1 MSEGTKLDQNFG
13 SEAAKVVETE
23 EKVVEE
29 TTTEAAS
36 TEATPEK
43 AEEKKEEATEK
54 KAPTNPNSVD
64 TSDVEDLVQVAPAL
78 PDEKDFDNELDL
90 FKAAIETSLV
100 DFKEGDV
107 VKGVIRSIEKSGLLI
122 DISYKSDGFVPNSE
136 FSDSNSLVPTES
148 LVVGDMIDVYIE
160 KLETKE
166 GYTLLSCKKA
176 EYELMWKKMGHF
188 LDSKE
193 TLNVK
198 VLSVVRGGVVVT
210 FSGIRGFIP
219 LSHLL
224 IDNKSALDGL
234 VGTVLPVIVLNVDE
248 SRRKVVFSN
257 RMAQK
262 KPLTAD
268 AVGLM
273 DSLEVGQIHKGV
285 VSSLKDFGAFIDIG
299 GIEGLAHISELSWSR
314 VSHPSEIL
322 TEGSEVEVFVLGVD
336 KDKQRISFGLK
347 QLQEDPW
354 SKVMDRYT
362 VGQVL
367 QGTVSRIV
375 PFGAFVQ
382 LEPNLEGLIHISEF
396 SDSHVKNIRD
406 LVKEDDKVTIKVI
419 RLQPEEQKIGLSLKN
434 IKDAVSTPASEEAVV
449 ESTPE
454 VAEAAAEEG
463 ADKE

>member
-1 MSEGTKLDQNFG
+1 MSEGTKLNQESNSD
-13 SEAAKVVETE
+13 
-23 EKVVEE
+23 VVEE
-29 TTTEAAS
+29 
-36 TEATPEK
+36 
-43 AEEKKEEATEK
+43 KEGVEK
-54 KAPTNPNSVD
+54 KAPVDPSNVD
-64 TSDVEDLVQVAPAL
+64 TSDVEDLVQVVPQL
-78 PDEKDFDNELDL
+78 PSEKDFDNELDL

-107 VKGVIRSIEKSGLLI
+107 VKGVIRSIEKSGLLV
-122 DISYKSDGFVPNSE
+122 DISYKSDGFVPNNE
-136 FSDSNSLVPTES
+136 FSDANSLVPTAS
-148 LVVGDMIDVYIE
+148 LAVNDLVDVYID
-160 KLETKE
+160 KLETRE

-176 EYELMWKKMGHF
+176 EYELMWKKMGQF

-193 TLNVK
+193 TLNVR

-210 FSGIRGFIP
+210 FSGIRGFVP

-262 KPLTAD
+262 KPLTED

-273 DSLEVGQIHKGV
+273 DSLEVGQVHKGT

-322 TEGSEVEVFVLGVD
+322 KEGQEVDVFVLGVD
-336 KDKQRISFGLK
+336 KEKQRISFGLK

-354 SKVMDRYT
+354 SKVMEKYA

-367 QGTVSRIV
+367 DGSVSRIV

-396 SDSHVKNIRD
+396 SDNHVKNIRD
-406 LVKEDDKVTIKVI
+406 IVKEGDKVTVKVI
-419 RLQPEEQKIGLSLKN
+419 RLQPDEQKIGLSLKN
-434 IKDAVSTPASEEAVV
+434 MKSGSDVSESSQEE
-449 ESTPE
+449 EN
-454 VAEAAAEEG
+454 
-463 ADKE
+463 

>member
-1 MSEGTKLDQNFG
+1 MSEGTKLNQDFNSDLSKKTVEKKVEEPSQVQNV
-13 SEAAKVVETE
+13 STE
-23 EKVVEE
+23 EVKV
-29 TTTEAAS
+29 
-36 TEATPEK
+36 
-43 AEEKKEEATEK
+43 
-54 KAPTNPNSVD
+54 KAPMDPKNVD
-64 TSDVEDLVQVAPAL
+64 TSDINDFVQVAPEL
-78 PDEKDFDNELDL
+78 PSESDYSNELDL
-90 FKAAIETSLV
+90 FKAATETSLV

-122 DISYKSDGFVPNSE
+122 DISYKSDGFVPNNE
-136 FSDSNSLVPTES
+136 FSDANSLVPTAS
-148 LVVGDMIDVYIE
+148 LGVNDLVDVYIE

-176 EYELMWKKMGHF
+176 EYELMWKKMGQF
-188 LDSKE
+188 LDTKE

-198 VLSVVRGGVVVT
+198 VISVVRGGVVVT
-210 FSGIRGFIP
+210 FSGIRGFVP

-224 IDNKSALDGL
+224 VDNKSALDGL
-234 VGTVLPVIVLNVDE
+234 VGTTLPVILLNLDE
-248 SRRKVVFSN
+248 ARRKVVFSN

-262 KPLTAD
+262 RPLTED

-322 TEGSEVEVFVLGVD
+322 KEGQEIEVFVLGVD
-336 KDKQRISFGLK
+336 KEKQRISFGLK

-362 VGQVL
+362 VGQVIE
-367 QGTVSRIV
+367 GAVSRIV

-406 LVKEDDKVTIKVI
+406 LVKEDDKVTVKVI

-434 IKDAVSTPASEEAVV
+434 LKESSADNTTSEA
-449 ESTPE
+449 
-454 VAEAAAEEG
+454 
-463 ADKE
+463 

>member
-1 MSEGTKLDQNFG
+1 MSEGTKLDQSFG
-13 SEAAKVVETE
+13 SDATEASDASADSTTE
-23 EKVVEE
+23 AVVEE
-29 TTTEAAS
+29 TTVAETATEA
-36 TEATPEK
+36 P
-43 AEEKKEEATEK
+43 AEEAKEEAK
-54 KAPTNPNSVD
+54 KPTDPSSVD
-64 TSDVEDLVQVAPAL
+64 TSDVDDLVQVAPEL
-78 PDEKDFDNELDL
+78 PNEKDFSNELDL

-107 VKGVIRSIEKSGLLI
+107 VKGVIRSIEKSGLLV
-122 DISYKSDGFVPNSE
+122 DISYKSDGFVPNNE
-136 FSDSNSLVPTES
+136 FSDANSLVPTAS
-148 LVVGDMIDVYIE
+148 LAVGELVDVYID

-224 IDNKSALDGL
+224 VDNKSALDGL
-234 VGTVLPVIVLNVDE
+234 VGTILPVIVLNVDE

-262 KPLTAD
+262 KPLTED

-273 DSLEVGQIHKGV
+273 DSLEVGQVHKGQ

-322 TEGSEVEVFVLGVD
+322 SEGQEVDVFVLGVD
-336 KDKQRISFGLK
+336 KEKQRISFGLK

-354 SKVMDRYT
+354 SKVMERYT

-406 LVKEDDKVTIKVI
+406 LVNENDKVTVKVI
-419 RLQPEEQKIGLSLKN
+419 RLQPEEQKIGLSLKDL
-434 IKDAVSTPASEEAVV
+434 KSSDA
-449 ESTPE
+449 
-454 VAEAAAEEG
+454 AAAEPVEAEATP
-463 ADKE
+463 ADEA

>member
-1 MSEGTKLDQNFG
+1 MY
-13 SEAAKVVETE
+13 
-23 EKVVEE
+23 
-29 TTTEAAS
+29 
-36 TEATPEK
+36 
-43 AEEKKEEATEK
+43 
-54 KAPTNPNSVD
+54 
-64 TSDVEDLVQVAPAL
+64 
-78 PDEKDFDNELDL
+78 
-90 FKAAIETSLV
+90 
-100 DFKEGDV
+100 
-107 VKGVIRSIEKSGLLI
+107 I
-122 DISYKSDGFVPNSE
+122 D
-136 FSDSNSLVPTES
+136 
-148 LVVGDMIDVYIE
+148 

-176 EYELMWKKMGHF
+176 EYELMWKKMGQF

-193 TLNVK
+193 TLNVR

-210 FSGIRGFIP
+210 FSGIRGFVP

-262 KPLTAD
+262 PLTED

-273 DSLEVGQIHKGV
+273 DSLEVGQVHKGT

-322 TEGSEVEVFVLGVD
+322 KEGQEVDVFVLGVD
-336 KDKQRISFGLK
+336 KEKQRISFGLK

-354 SKVMDRYT
+354 SKVMEKYA

-367 QGTVSRIV
+367 DGSVSRIV

-406 LVKEDDKVTIKVI
+406 IVKEGDQVTVKVI
-419 RLQPEEQKIGLSLKN
+419 RLQPDEQKIGLSLKN
-434 IKDAVSTPASEEAVV
+434 MKSGSESDDSNESSEV
-449 ESTPE
+449 EE
-454 VAEAAAEEG
+454 N
-463 ADKE
+463 

>member
-1 MSEGTKLDQNFG
+1 MSEGTKLNQDYRAE
-13 SEAAKVVETE
+13 SASADAVEKEVVEK
-23 EKVVEE
+23 KVE
-29 TTTEAAS
+29 TTEAVEPA
-36 TEATPEK
+36 EVKETPK
-43 AEEKKEEATEK
+43 AEEKK
-54 KAPTNPNSVD
+54 KAPTDPANVD
-64 TSDVEDLVQVAPAL
+64 TSDVDDLVQVAPAL
-78 PDEKDFDNELDL
+78 PSEDDFDNELDL
-90 FKAAIETSLV
+90 FKAAIESSLV

-107 VKGVIRSIEKSGLLI
+107 VKGVVRSMEKSGLLI
-122 DISYKSDGFVPNSE
+122 DISYKSDGFVPNNE
-136 FSDSNSLVPTES
+136 FSDANSLVPTES
-148 LVVGDMIDVYIE
+148 LAVNDLIDVYID

-234 VGTVLPVIVLNVDE
+234 VGTILPVIVLNVDE

-262 KPLTAD
+262 KPLTAN
-268 AVGLM
+268 AIGLM

-322 TEGSEVEVFVLGVD
+322 TEGATVEVFVLGVD
-336 KDKQRISFGLK
+336 KEKQRISFGLK

-354 SKVMDRYT
+354 SKVLERYT
-362 VGQVL
+362 VGQIIE
-367 QGTVSRIV
+367 GTISRIV

-406 LVKEDDKVTIKVI
+406 LVNEADKVMVKVI
-419 RLQPEEQKIGLSLKN
+419 RLQPEEQKIGLSLKDVKN
-434 IKDAVSTPASEEAVV
+434 QAPAPAKEEADTQ
-449 ESTPE
+449 ETE
-454 VAEAAAEEG
+454 DA
-463 ADKE
+463 